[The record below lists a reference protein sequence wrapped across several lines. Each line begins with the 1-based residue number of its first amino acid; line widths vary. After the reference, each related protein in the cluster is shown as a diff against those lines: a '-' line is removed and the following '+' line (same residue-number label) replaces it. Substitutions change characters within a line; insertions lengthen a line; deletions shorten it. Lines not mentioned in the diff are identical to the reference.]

1 MTQRNYHLNKFQIL
15 KHTENLFSE
24 ITDLCN
30 ETDDQRFFAT
40 SEHWSVAENLEHLTL
55 SLKKSWLAL
64 YVPKFIS
71 RWKFSKP
78 THSSLTYEEL
88 QRAYYQKLEEGAK
101 ASKAYIPVLDLQ
113 KDTKEKMIAR
123 FETAANKYL
132 DQLKYYWEDEN
143 IDLYHFPHPVL
154 GNITA
159 RELLYFNMFHTT
171 HHYRAMK
178 TRLSEFIEFA
188 QAI

>member
-30 ETDDQRFFAT
+30 ETDEERFFAKAD
-40 SEHWSVAENLEHLTL
+40 HWSVAENLEHLTL

-88 QRAYYQKLEEGAK
+88 QQAYYKKLEEGAT
-101 ASKAYIPVLDLQ
+101 ASKPYVPVLDLQ
-113 KDTKEKMIAR
+113 KETKEKLIAK
-123 FETAANKYL
+123 FEVTANKYL

-154 GNITA
+154 GNVTA

-178 TRLSEFIEFA
+178 ERLSEVIELA
-188 QAI
+188 KAI